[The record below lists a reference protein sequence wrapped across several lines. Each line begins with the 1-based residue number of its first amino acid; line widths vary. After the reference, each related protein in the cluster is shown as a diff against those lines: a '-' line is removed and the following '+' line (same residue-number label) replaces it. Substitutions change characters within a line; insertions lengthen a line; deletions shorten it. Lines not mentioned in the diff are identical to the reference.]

1 MRFEIVIKKD
11 PTKFDFQH
19 YIDVVDCHYKC
30 TLSHENIAMLLNIN
44 RKKLVTTLLSF
55 NGVIL
60 NLGIGPMFT
69 SKIFYKNIEEAKQA
83 KEWIESCIV
92 VNQLVQKN

>member
-11 PTKFDFQH
+11 PTKFDFKY

-30 TLSHENIAMLLNIN
+30 TLSQDGIATLLNIS

-55 NGVIL
+55 NGVVL
-60 NLGIGPMFT
+60 NLSMWPIFT
-69 SKIFYKNIEEAKQA
+69 SKIFYKSIEEAKQA
-83 KEWIESCIV
+83 QEWIESCIV
-92 VNQLVQKN
+92 VKQLTQEN